1 MSTDTVAKARL
12 GDKILAA
19 VAALIALFYLIGAWA
34 APGAIELIQAALSLL
49 FLPFIWVWR
58 TKPVLSAAGFIVLLG
73 AWAAAWIS
81 QLPANLGVTPWAL
94 TAPMA
99 VYATSRYVER
109 RSIPRAVLTAA
120 LLGSFISPAMWR
132 IDPES
137 FLLSFQ
143 LDRRY
148 ITLLVVHWAV
158 LGSAYFIAARYF
170 DLDRQRERLAQ
181 ERFYQAQE
189 EERLLI
195 ARELHD
201 VLAHSLT
208 LIKVQANAGII
219 AARTDTTA
227 AEDTL
232 QSIRDGA
239 DSALEEVRG
248 IVTALRSTG
257 PAALEPAQQLEHVQG
272 IIDGFRTAG
281 LKIDAELPSSYE
293 VSALTQLA
301 LVRIISEGLTNALR
315 HQGPGTHVQLK
326 LTLSDAARVTLTS
339 TATSPTPSEVSGS
352 GVGLVGVRERAQ
364 ALGGHLTSSGDAQK
378 FTLDAELPLHKDN
391 HA

>member
-1 MSTDTVAKARL
+1 MAKARL

>member
-1 MSTDTVAKARL
+1 MAKARL
-12 GDKILAA
+12 GDKILTA

-73 AWAAAWIS
+73 AWSAAWIS
-81 QLPANLGVTPWAL
+81 QLPANLGVAPWAL

-109 RSIPRAVLTAA
+109 RSIPRAVLIAA
-120 LLGSFISPAMWR
+120 LLGSFVSPAMWR

-170 DLDRQRERLAQ
+170 DLDRQREHLAQ
-181 ERFYQAQE
+181 ERFHQAQE

-232 QSIRDGA
+232 KSIRDGA

-248 IVTALRSTG
+248 IVTALRSKG
-257 PAALEPAQQLEHVQG
+257 PSALEPAQQLEHVQG

-326 LTLSDAARVTLTS
+326 LTLSDAARVTLIS

-352 GVGLVGVRERAQ
+352 GVGLVGVKERAQ

-378 FTLDAELPLHKDN
+378 FTLVAELPLHKDN

>member
-1 MSTDTVAKARL
+1 MAKARL
-12 GDKILAA
+12 GDKILTA

-109 RSIPRAVLTAA
+109 RSIPRAVLIAA
-120 LLGSFISPAMWR
+120 FLGSFISPAMWR

-181 ERFYQAQE
+181 ERFHQAQE
-189 EERLLI
+189 EERLLV

-219 AARTDTTA
+219 AARRDTTA

-232 QSIRDGA
+232 QTIRDGA

-257 PAALEPAQQLEHVQG
+257 PTALEPAQQLEHVQG

-281 LKIDAELPSSYE
+281 LEIDAELPSSFE

-352 GVGLVGVRERAQ
+352 GVGLVGVKERAQ
-364 ALGGHLTSSGDAQK
+364 ALGGHLTSNGDAQK
-378 FTLDAELPLHKDN
+378 FTLTAELPLHKDN

>member
-1 MSTDTVAKARL
+1 MAKARL
-12 GDKILAA
+12 GDKILTA

-49 FLPFIWVWR
+49 FLPLIWVWR

-109 RSIPRAVLTAA
+109 RSIPRAVLIAA
-120 LLGSFISPAMWR
+120 FLGSFVSPAMWR

-181 ERFYQAQE
+181 ERFHQAQE

-227 AEDTL
+227 AESTL
-232 QSIRDGA
+232 KSIRDGA

-257 PAALEPAQQLEHVQG
+257 PTALEPAQQLEHVQG

-281 LKIDAELPSSYE
+281 LEIDAELPSSFE

-352 GVGLVGVRERAQ
+352 GVGLVGVKERAQ
-364 ALGGHLTSSGDAQK
+364 ALGGHLTSNGDAQK
-378 FTLDAELPLHKDN
+378 FTLTAELPLHKDN

>member
-1 MSTDTVAKARL
+1 MSIDTVAKARL
-12 GDKILAA
+12 GDKILTA

-99 VYATSRYVER
+99 VYTTSRYVER
-109 RSIPRAVLTAA
+109 RSIPRAVLAA
-120 LLGSFISPAMWR
+120 AFLGSFISPAMWR

-181 ERFYQAQE
+181 ERFHQAQE
-189 EERLLI
+189 EERLLV

-219 AARTDTTA
+219 AARTDSTA

-257 PAALEPAQQLEHVQG
+257 PTALEPAQQLEHVQG

-281 LKIDAELPSSYE
+281 LEIDAELPSSFG

-352 GVGLVGVRERAQ
+352 GVGLVGVKERAQ
-364 ALGGHLTSSGDAQK
+364 ALGGHLTSNGDAQK
-378 FTLDAELPLHKDN
+378 FTLTAELPLHKDN

>member
-1 MSTDTVAKARL
+1 MAKARL
-12 GDKILAA
+12 GDKILTA

-58 TKPVLSAAGFIVLLG
+58 TKPMLSAAGFIVLLG

-99 VYATSRYVER
+99 VYTTSRYVER
-109 RSIPRAVLTAA
+109 RSIPRAVLIAA
-120 LLGSFISPAMWR
+120 FLGSFISPAMWR

-181 ERFYQAQE
+181 ERFHQAQE

-352 GVGLVGVRERAQ
+352 GGGLVGVKERAQ
-364 ALGGHLTSSGDAQK
+364 ALGGYLTSSGDAQK
-378 FTLDAELPLHKDN
+378 FTLAAELPLHKDN

>member
-1 MSTDTVAKARL
+1 MAKARL
-12 GDKILAA
+12 GDKILTA

-181 ERFYQAQE
+181 ERFHQAQE
-189 EERLLI
+189 EERLLV

-219 AARTDTTA
+219 AARTDSTA

-232 QSIRDGA
+232 KSIRDGA

-257 PAALEPAQQLEHVQG
+257 PTALEPAQQLEHVQG

-281 LKIDAELPSSYE
+281 LEIDAELPSSFE

-352 GVGLVGVRERAQ
+352 GVGLVGVKERAQ
-364 ALGGHLTSSGDAQK
+364 ALGGHLTSNGDAQK
-378 FTLDAELPLHKDN
+378 FTLTAELPLHKDN
-391 HA
+391 HV

>member
-1 MSTDTVAKARL
+1 MAKARL
-12 GDKILAA
+12 GDKILTA

-99 VYATSRYVER
+99 VYTTSRYVER
-109 RSIPRAVLTAA
+109 RSIPRAVLIAA
-120 LLGSFISPAMWR
+120 FLGSFISPAMWR

-181 ERFYQAQE
+181 ERFHQAQE

-257 PAALEPAQQLEHVQG
+257 PTALEPAQQLEHVQG

-281 LKIDAELPSSYE
+281 LEIDAELPSSFE

-315 HQGPGTHVQLK
+315 HQGPGSHVQLK

-352 GVGLVGVRERAQ
+352 GVGLVGVKERAQ
-364 ALGGHLTSSGDAQK
+364 ALGGHLTSNGDAQK
-378 FTLDAELPLHKDN
+378 FTLTAELPLHKDN

>member
-1 MSTDTVAKARL
+1 MSIDTVARTRL
-12 GDKILAA
+12 GDKILTA
-19 VAALIALFYLIGAWA
+19 VAALIAVFYLISAWA
-34 APGAIELIQAALSLL
+34 NPGAIELIQAALSLL

-120 LLGSFISPAMWR
+120 FMGSLISPAMWR

-181 ERFYQAQE
+181 ERFHQAQE

-219 AARTDTTA
+219 AARMDTTA
-227 AEDTL
+227 AQDTL
-232 QSIRDGA
+232 KSIRDGA
-239 DSALEEVRG
+239 DSALEEVRA

-257 PAALEPAQQLEHVQG
+257 PTALEPAQQLEHVQG

-281 LKIDAELPSSYE
+281 LKIDAKLPSSYE

-352 GVGLVGVRERAQ
+352 GVGLVGVKERAQ
-364 ALGGHLTSSGDAQK
+364 ALGGSLINSGDAQK

>member
-1 MSTDTVAKARL
+1 MSTDTVARTRL
-12 GDKILAA
+12 GDKILTA

-73 AWAAAWIS
+73 AWAVAWIS

-99 VYATSRYVER
+99 VYTTSRYVER
-109 RSIPRAVLTAA
+109 RSIPRAVLIAA
-120 LLGSFISPAMWR
+120 FLGSFISPAMWR

-181 ERFYQAQE
+181 ERFHQAQE

-219 AARTDTTA
+219 AARTDSTA

-257 PAALEPAQQLEHVQG
+257 PSALEPAQQLEHVQG

-281 LKIDAELPSSYE
+281 LEVDAELPASYE

-301 LVRIISEGLTNALR
+301 LVRIISEALTNALR

-326 LTLSDAARVTLTS
+326 LTLSDAARVTLIS

-352 GVGLVGVRERAQ
+352 GVGLVGVKERAQ
-364 ALGGHLTSSGDAQK
+364 ALGGYLTSGGDAQK
-378 FTLDAELPLHKDN
+378 FTLAAELPLHKDN

>member
-1 MSTDTVAKARL
+1 MAKARL
-12 GDKILAA
+12 GDKILTA
-19 VAALIALFYLIGAWA
+19 VAGLIALFYLIGAWA

-73 AWAAAWIS
+73 AWAAAWMS

-109 RSIPRAVLTAA
+109 RSIPRAVLAA
-120 LLGSFISPAMWR
+120 AFLGSFISPAMWR

-181 ERFYQAQE
+181 ERFHQAQE

-257 PAALEPAQQLEHVQG
+257 PTALEPAQQLEHVQG

-339 TATSPTPSEVSGS
+339 TTTSPTPSEVSGS

>member
-1 MSTDTVAKARL
+1 MSTDTVARTRL
-12 GDKILAA
+12 GDKILTA
-19 VAALIALFYLIGAWA
+19 VAALIALFYLISAWA
-34 APGAIELIQAALSLL
+34 NPGAIELIQAALSLL

-109 RSIPRAVLTAA
+109 RSIPRAVLIAA

-181 ERFYQAQE
+181 ERFHQAQE

-227 AEDTL
+227 AQDTL
-232 QSIRDGA
+232 KSIRDGA
-239 DSALEEVRG
+239 DSALEEVRA
-248 IVTALRSTG
+248 IVTALRSTR
-257 PAALEPAQQLEHVQG
+257 PTALEPAQQLEHVQG

-281 LKIDAELPSSYE
+281 LKIDAKLPSSYE

-352 GVGLVGVRERAQ
+352 GVGLVGVKERAQ
-364 ALGGHLTSSGDAQK
+364 ALGGSLINSGDAQK

>member
-12 GDKILAA
+12 GDKILTA

-181 ERFYQAQE
+181 ERFHQAQE

-257 PAALEPAQQLEHVQG
+257 PTALEPAQQLEHVQG

-281 LKIDAELPSSYE
+281 LEIDAELPSSFE

-315 HQGPGTHVQLK
+315 HQGPGSHVQLK

-352 GVGLVGVRERAQ
+352 GVGLVGVKERAQ
-364 ALGGHLTSSGDAQK
+364 ALGGHLTSNGDAQK
-378 FTLDAELPLHKDN
+378 FTLTAELPLHKDN

>member
-1 MSTDTVAKARL
+1 MSIDTVAKARL
-12 GDKILAA
+12 GDKILTA

-99 VYATSRYVER
+99 VYTTSRYVER
-109 RSIPRAVLTAA
+109 RSIPRAVLAA
-120 LLGSFISPAMWR
+120 AFLGSFISPAMWR

-181 ERFYQAQE
+181 ERFHQAQE
-189 EERLLI
+189 EERLLV

-219 AARTDTTA
+219 AARTDSTA

-257 PAALEPAQQLEHVQG
+257 PTALEPAQQLEHVQG

-352 GVGLVGVRERAQ
+352 GVGLVGVKERAQ
-364 ALGGHLTSSGDAQK
+364 ALGGYLTSSGDAQK
-378 FTLDAELPLHKDN
+378 FTLAAELPLHKDN

>member
-1 MSTDTVAKARL
+1 MAKARL
-12 GDKILAA
+12 GDKILTA

-181 ERFYQAQE
+181 ERFHQAQE

-219 AARTDTTA
+219 AARTDPTS

-232 QSIRDGA
+232 KSIRDGA

-257 PAALEPAQQLEHVQG
+257 PTALEPAQQLEHVQG

-281 LKIDAELPSSYE
+281 LGIDAELPSSFE

-352 GVGLVGVRERAQ
+352 GVGLVGVKERAQ
-364 ALGGHLTSSGDAQK
+364 ALGGHLTSNGDAQK
-378 FTLDAELPLHKDN
+378 FTLTAELPLHKDN

>member
-1 MSTDTVAKARL
+1 MAKARL
-12 GDKILAA
+12 GDKILTA

-120 LLGSFISPAMWR
+120 FMGSLISPAVWR

-181 ERFYQAQE
+181 ERFHQAQE

-232 QSIRDGA
+232 QTIRDGA

-257 PAALEPAQQLEHVQG
+257 PTALEPAQQLEHVQG

-281 LKIDAELPSSYE
+281 LKIDAKLPSSYE

-352 GVGLVGVRERAQ
+352 GVGLVGVKERAQ

-378 FTLDAELPLHKDN
+378 FMLDAELPLHKDN

>member
-12 GDKILAA
+12 GDKILTA

-58 TKPVLSAAGFIVLLG
+58 TKSVLSAAGFIVLLG

-181 ERFYQAQE
+181 ERFHQAQE
-189 EERLLI
+189 EERLLV

-219 AARTDTTA
+219 AARTDSTA

-232 QSIRDGA
+232 KSIRDGA

-257 PAALEPAQQLEHVQG
+257 PTALEPAQQLEHVQG

>member
-1 MSTDTVAKARL
+1 MSTDTVARTRL
-12 GDKILAA
+12 GDKILTA
-19 VAALIALFYLIGAWA
+19 VAALIALFYLISAWA
-34 APGAIELIQAALSLL
+34 NPGAIELIQAALSLL
-49 FLPFIWVWR
+49 FLPVIWVWR

-120 LLGSFISPAMWR
+120 FMGSLISPAMWR

-181 ERFYQAQE
+181 ERFHQAQE

-219 AARTDTTA
+219 AARMDTTA
-227 AEDTL
+227 AQDTL
-232 QSIRDGA
+232 KSIRDGA
-239 DSALEEVRG
+239 DSALEEVRA

-257 PAALEPAQQLEHVQG
+257 PTALEPAQQLEHVQG

-281 LKIDAELPSSYE
+281 LKIDAKLPSSYE

-352 GVGLVGVRERAQ
+352 GVGLVGVKERAQ
-364 ALGGHLTSSGDAQK
+364 ALGGSLINSGDAQK

>member
-1 MSTDTVAKARL
+1 MSTDAFAKARL
-12 GDKILAA
+12 GDKILTA

-73 AWAAAWIS
+73 AWAVAWIS

-99 VYATSRYVER
+99 VYTTSRYVER
-109 RSIPRAVLTAA
+109 RSIPRAVLIAA
-120 LLGSFISPAMWR
+120 FLGSFISPAMWR

-181 ERFYQAQE
+181 ERFHQAQE

-219 AARTDTTA
+219 AARTDSTA

-257 PAALEPAQQLEHVQG
+257 PSALEPAQQLEHVQG

-281 LKIDAELPSSYE
+281 LEVDAELPASYE

-301 LVRIISEGLTNALR
+301 LVRIISEALTNALR

-326 LTLSDAARVTLTS
+326 LTLSDAARVTLIS
-339 TATSPTPSEVSGS
+339 TATSPTPSEVPGS
-352 GVGLVGVRERAQ
+352 GVGLVGVKERAQ
-364 ALGGHLTSSGDAQK
+364 ALGGYLTSGGDAQK
-378 FTLDAELPLHKDN
+378 FTLAAELPLHKDN

>member
-1 MSTDTVAKARL
+1 MAKARL
-12 GDKILAA
+12 GDKILTA

-181 ERFYQAQE
+181 ERFHQAQE

-352 GVGLVGVRERAQ
+352 GVGLVGVKERAQ
-364 ALGGHLTSSGDAQK
+364 ALGGHLTSNGDAQK
-378 FTLDAELPLHKDN
+378 FTLAAELPLHKEH

>member
-12 GDKILAA
+12 GDKILTA

-99 VYATSRYVER
+99 VYTTSRYVER
-109 RSIPRAVLTAA
+109 RSIPRAVLIAA
-120 LLGSFISPAMWR
+120 FLGSFISPAMWR

-181 ERFYQAQE
+181 ERFHQAQE

-257 PAALEPAQQLEHVQG
+257 PTALEPAQQLEHVQG

-281 LKIDAELPSSYE
+281 LEIDAELPSSFE

-315 HQGPGTHVQLK
+315 HQGPGSHVQLK

-352 GVGLVGVRERAQ
+352 GVGLVGVKERAQ
-364 ALGGHLTSSGDAQK
+364 ALGGHLTSNGDAQK
-378 FTLDAELPLHKDN
+378 FTLTAELPLHKDN

>member
-12 GDKILAA
+12 GDKILTA

-148 ITLLVVHWAV
+148 ITLLVAHWAV

-181 ERFYQAQE
+181 ERFHQAQE

-281 LKIDAELPSSYE
+281 LKIDAELPSSFE

-352 GVGLVGVRERAQ
+352 GVGLVGVKERAQ
-364 ALGGHLTSSGDAQK
+364 ALGGYLTSSGDAQK
-378 FTLDAELPLHKDN
+378 FTLAAELPLHKDN

>member
-1 MSTDTVAKARL
+1 MSIDTVAKARL
-12 GDKILAA
+12 GDKILTA

-109 RSIPRAVLTAA
+109 RSIPRAVLIAA
-120 LLGSFISPAMWR
+120 FLGSFISPAMWR

-181 ERFYQAQE
+181 ERFHQAQE
-189 EERLLI
+189 EERLLV

-219 AARTDTTA
+219 AARRDTTA

-232 QSIRDGA
+232 QTIRDGA

-257 PAALEPAQQLEHVQG
+257 PTALEPAQQLEHVQG

-281 LKIDAELPSSYE
+281 LEIDAELPSSFE

-352 GVGLVGVRERAQ
+352 GVGLVGVKERAQ
-364 ALGGHLTSSGDAQK
+364 ALGGHLTSNGDAQK
-378 FTLDAELPLHKDN
+378 FTLTAELPLHKDN

>member
-1 MSTDTVAKARL
+1 MAKARL
-12 GDKILAA
+12 GDKILTA

-99 VYATSRYVER
+99 VYTTSRYVER
-109 RSIPRAVLTAA
+109 RSIPRAVLAA
-120 LLGSFISPAMWR
+120 AFLGSFISPAMWR

-181 ERFYQAQE
+181 ERFHQAQE
-189 EERLLI
+189 EERLLV

-352 GVGLVGVRERAQ
+352 GVGLVGVKERAQ
-364 ALGGHLTSSGDAQK
+364 ALGGYLTSSGDAQK
-378 FTLDAELPLHKDN
+378 FTLAAELPLHKDN

>member
-1 MSTDTVAKARL
+1 MSTDTVARTRL
-12 GDKILAA
+12 GDKILTA
-19 VAALIALFYLIGAWA
+19 VAALIAVFYLISAWA
-34 APGAIELIQAALSLL
+34 NPGAIELIQAALSLL

-109 RSIPRAVLTAA
+109 RSIPRAVLIAA
-120 LLGSFISPAMWR
+120 FLGSFVSPAMWR

-148 ITLLVVHWAV
+148 IALLVVHWAV

-181 ERFYQAQE
+181 ERFHQAQE

-227 AEDTL
+227 AESTL
-232 QSIRDGA
+232 KSIRDGA

-257 PAALEPAQQLEHVQG
+257 PTALEPAQQLEHVQS

-352 GVGLVGVRERAQ
+352 GVGLVGVKERAQ
-364 ALGGHLTSSGDAQK
+364 ALGGHLTSNGDAQK

>member
-1 MSTDTVAKARL
+1 MAKARL
-12 GDKILAA
+12 GDKILTA

-99 VYATSRYVER
+99 VYTTSRYVER
-109 RSIPRAVLTAA
+109 RSIPRAVLIAA
-120 LLGSFISPAMWR
+120 LLGSFVSPAMWR

-181 ERFYQAQE
+181 ERFHQAQE

-201 VLAHSLT
+201 ILAHSLT

-219 AARTDTTA
+219 AAQTDTGA
-227 AEDTL
+227 AEETL
-232 QSIRDGA
+232 NSIRDGA

-352 GVGLVGVRERAQ
+352 GVGLVGVKERAQ
-364 ALGGHLTSSGDAQK
+364 ALGGYLTSNGDAQK
-378 FTLDAELPLHKDN
+378 FTLTAELPLHKDN

>member
-12 GDKILAA
+12 GDKILTA

-148 ITLLVVHWAV
+148 ITLLVAHWAV

-181 ERFYQAQE
+181 ERFHQAQE

-201 VLAHSLT
+201 ALAHSLT

-219 AARTDTTA
+219 AARTDSTA

-281 LKIDAELPSSYE
+281 LKIDAELPSSFE

-352 GVGLVGVRERAQ
+352 GVGLVGVKERAQ
-364 ALGGHLTSSGDAQK
+364 ALGGYLTSSGDAQK
-378 FTLDAELPLHKDN
+378 FTLAAELPLHKDN

>member
-1 MSTDTVAKARL
+1 MSTDTVARTRL
-12 GDKILAA
+12 GDKILTA
-19 VAALIALFYLIGAWA
+19 VAALIAVFYLISAWA
-34 APGAIELIQAALSLL
+34 NPGAIELIQAALSLL

-109 RSIPRAVLTAA
+109 RSIPRAVLIAA
-120 LLGSFISPAMWR
+120 FLGSFVSPAMWR

-148 ITLLVVHWAV
+148 IALLVVHWAV

-181 ERFYQAQE
+181 ERFHQAQE

-227 AEDTL
+227 AESTL
-232 QSIRDGA
+232 KSIRDGA

-257 PAALEPAQQLEHVQG
+257 PTALEPAQQLEHVQG

-352 GVGLVGVRERAQ
+352 GVGLVGVKERAQ
-364 ALGGHLTSSGDAQK
+364 ALGGSLINSGDAQK

>member
-1 MSTDTVAKARL
+1 MAKARL
-12 GDKILAA
+12 GDKILTA

-109 RSIPRAVLTAA
+109 RSIPRAVLAA
-120 LLGSFISPAMWR
+120 AFLGSFISPAMWR

-181 ERFYQAQE
+181 ERFHQAQE

-352 GVGLVGVRERAQ
+352 GVGLVGVKERAQ
-364 ALGGHLTSSGDAQK
+364 ALGGHLTSNGDAQK
-378 FTLDAELPLHKDN
+378 LTLAAELPLHKEH

>member
-12 GDKILAA
+12 GDKILTA

-99 VYATSRYVER
+99 VYTTSRYVER
-109 RSIPRAVLTAA
+109 RSIPRAVLIAA
-120 LLGSFISPAMWR
+120 FLGSFISPAMWR

-181 ERFYQAQE
+181 ERFHQAQE

-257 PAALEPAQQLEHVQG
+257 PTALEPAQQLEHVQG

-281 LKIDAELPSSYE
+281 LEIDAELPSSFE

-315 HQGPGTHVQLK
+315 HQGPGSHVQLK

-352 GVGLVGVRERAQ
+352 GVGLVGVKERAQ
-364 ALGGHLTSSGDAQK
+364 ALGGYLTSSGDAQK
-378 FTLDAELPLHKDN
+378 FTLAAELPLHKDN

>member
-1 MSTDTVAKARL
+1 MSTDTVARTRL
-12 GDKILAA
+12 GDKILTA
-19 VAALIALFYLIGAWA
+19 VAALIAVFYLTSAWA
-34 APGAIELIQAALSLL
+34 NPGAIELIQAALSLL

-109 RSIPRAVLTAA
+109 RSIPRAVLIAA
-120 LLGSFISPAMWR
+120 FLGSFVSPAMWR

-148 ITLLVVHWAV
+148 IALLVVHWAV

-181 ERFYQAQE
+181 ERFHQAQE

-208 LIKVQANAGII
+208 LIKVQANAEII

-227 AEDTL
+227 AESTL
-232 QSIRDGA
+232 KSIRDGA

-257 PAALEPAQQLEHVQG
+257 PTALEPAQQLEHVQS

-315 HQGPGTHVQLK
+315 HQGPGTHVRLK

-352 GVGLVGVRERAQ
+352 GVGLVGVKERAQ

-378 FTLDAELPLHKDN
+378 FTLAAELPLHKDN

>member
-12 GDKILAA
+12 GDKILTAA
-19 VAALIALFYLIGAWA
+19 AALMALFYLIGAWA

-81 QLPANLGVTPWAL
+81 QLPANLGVTPWAM

-120 LLGSFISPAMWR
+120 FLGSFISPAMWR

-181 ERFYQAQE
+181 ERFHQAQE

-232 QSIRDGA
+232 KSIRDGA

-364 ALGGHLTSSGDAQK
+364 ALGGYLTSSGDAQK
-378 FTLDAELPLHKDN
+378 FTLAAELPLHKDN

>member
-1 MSTDTVAKARL
+1 MSIDTVAKARL
-12 GDKILAA
+12 GDRILTA

-99 VYATSRYVER
+99 VYTTSRYVER
-109 RSIPRAVLTAA
+109 RSIPRAVLAA
-120 LLGSFISPAMWR
+120 AFLGSFISPAMWR

-181 ERFYQAQE
+181 ERFHQAQE
-189 EERLLI
+189 EERLLV

-219 AARTDTTA
+219 AARTDSTA

-257 PAALEPAQQLEHVQG
+257 PTALEPAQQLEHVQG

-352 GVGLVGVRERAQ
+352 GVGLVGVKERAQ
-364 ALGGHLTSSGDAQK
+364 ALGGYLTSSGDAQK
-378 FTLDAELPLHKDN
+378 FTLAAELPLHKDN

>member
-1 MSTDTVAKARL
+1 MSTDTVARTRL
-12 GDKILAA
+12 GDKILTA
-19 VAALIALFYLIGAWA
+19 VAALIAVFYLISAWA
-34 APGAIELIQAALSLL
+34 NPGAIELIQAALSLL

-120 LLGSFISPAMWR
+120 FMGSLISPAMWR

-181 ERFYQAQE
+181 ERFHQAQE

-219 AARTDTTA
+219 AARMDTTA
-227 AEDTL
+227 AQGTL
-232 QSIRDGA
+232 KSIRDGA
-239 DSALEEVRG
+239 DSALEEVRA

-257 PAALEPAQQLEHVQG
+257 PTALEPAQQLEHVQG

-281 LKIDAELPSSYE
+281 LKIDAKLPSSYE

-352 GVGLVGVRERAQ
+352 GVGLVGVKERAQ
-364 ALGGHLTSSGDAQK
+364 ALGGSLINSGDAQK

>member
-1 MSTDTVAKARL
+1 MAKARL
-12 GDKILAA
+12 GDKILTA

-181 ERFYQAQE
+181 ERFHQAQE

-257 PAALEPAQQLEHVQG
+257 PTALEPAQQLEHVQG

-281 LKIDAELPSSYE
+281 LEIDAELPTSYE

-315 HQGPGTHVQLK
+315 HQGPGTHVQLN
-326 LTLSDAARVTLTS
+326 LTLSDAARVILTS
-339 TATSPTPSEVSGS
+339 AATSPTPSEVSGS
-352 GVGLVGVRERAQ
+352 GVGLVGVKERAQ
-364 ALGGHLTSSGDAQK
+364 ALGGHLTSNGDAQK
-378 FTLDAELPLHKDN
+378 FTLAAELPLHKEH

>member
-1 MSTDTVAKARL
+1 MAKARL
-12 GDKILAA
+12 GDKILTA

-181 ERFYQAQE
+181 ERFHQAQE
-189 EERLLI
+189 EERLLV

-219 AARTDTTA
+219 AARTDSTA
-227 AEDTL
+227 TEDTL
-232 QSIRDGA
+232 KSIRDGA

-257 PAALEPAQQLEHVQG
+257 PTALEPAQQLEHVQG

-281 LKIDAELPSSYE
+281 LEIDAELPSSFE

-352 GVGLVGVRERAQ
+352 GVGLVGVKERAQ
-364 ALGGHLTSSGDAQK
+364 ALGGHLTSNGDAQK
-378 FTLDAELPLHKDN
+378 FTLTAELPLHKDN